1 MTYRAYIKK
10 DYKPEIRWVADRPR
24 YARVFPLLTVAL
36 GIVLALTGFVL
47 YDGDKALARTSS
59 QPVLSSSIKLP
70 SPPSLPTPE
79 ESEALTESESVPL
92 ANLVEPEQSPAKAK
106 VDTQNWQSVVVK
118 KGDSLS
124 MIFNRLSLSPRLLYR
139 IMHSSDDASILKELL
154 PGQRLDFLI
163 EEGEFRALRF
173 EPELTRMLE
182 VSKSGD
188 KISSNIIMTELEYRN
203 KQAIGSIDSS
213 LFLAGQRAG
222 LSDRLIMQMVS
233 IFGWDIDFALDIR
246 EGDEFKVI
254 FQEQFKDGVKVGDGP
269 ILAAAFTNRKES
281 YRALRYTSPEGETN
295 YFNENGISM
304 RKAFLRTPLKFS
316 RISSGF
322 NLRRKHPVLN
332 RIRAHKGVD
341 YAAPTGTPIKATGD
355 GTVTLA
361 GRKGGY
367 GRTVI
372 LKHGGTRSTLYAH
385 MSSISKNTRKGQ
397 RVKQGQIIGY
407 VGKSGLA
414 TGPHLHYEFRV
425 NGVHR
430 NPLTV
435 KFPNASGVP
444 NKYRADFKEKTAA
457 HLALLNQQGST
468 RLADNNNKESN
479 IIALDETRPATHSV
493 H

>member
-1 MTYRAYIKK
+1 M
-10 DYKPEIRWVADRPR
+10 ADRPQFNR
-24 YARVFPLLTVAL
+24 SLPLLTVSL
-36 GIVLALTGFVL
+36 GIVVSLTVFVL
-47 YDGDKALARTSS
+47 FSDGKSENKANTEVVEASASLPLESAALAIVR
-59 QPVLSSSIKLP
+59 
-70 SPPSLPTPE
+70 E
-79 ESEALTESESVPL
+79 AESAAP
-92 ANLVEPEQSPAKAK
+92 AIIPEPEQNPVESK
-106 VDTQNWQSVVVK
+106 VETPRWQTVVVR

-124 MIFNRLSLSPRLLYR
+124 MIFDRLSLSPRLLYQ
-139 IMHSSDDASILKELL
+139 IMHSSDDAKILKELL
-154 PGQRLDFLI
+154 PGQKLDFLI
-163 EEGEFRALRF
+163 EQGEFLSLRF

-182 VSKSGD
+182 VHKSGD
-188 KISSNIIMTELEYRN
+188 KISSNIVITELDYRN
-203 KQAIGSIDSS
+203 KQATGRIDSS
-213 LFLAGQRAG
+213 LFLAGLRAG

-254 FQEQFKDGVKVGDGP
+254 YQEQFKDNVKVGDGP
-269 ILAAAFTNRKES
+269 ILAAIFTNRKET
-281 YRALRYTSPEGETN
+281 YRALRYTSPEGQTN
-295 YFNENGISM
+295 YFTEDGISM

-385 MSSISKNTRKGQ
+385 MSSISKNTRKGK

-444 NKYRADFKEKTAA
+444 NKYRADFKKKTAE
-457 HLALLNQQGST
+457 HLALLNQQMPT
-468 RLADNNNKESN
+468 RLADNKESN
-479 IIALDETRPATHSV
+479 VIALDETRSASRRV